1 MAINPKLEKVHKI
14 IADPKAPGLREKV
27 GVYLREKYKNDDI
40 ESLQTIHRDKEGIY
54 LSAIEPDDGWDEE
67 SLASAKEEVYTDVL
81 KTLKSGKLG
90 KSDNLKEP
98 PMPNAKP
105 PSDREDELEQVEE
118 DIIDPFAGDDDE
130 DEEPITPPEP
140 DEPELDLEEKP
151 EPEEEKPR
159 ESPQVR
165 HSNDKA
171 ALLEQLFS
179 DTGISEERVIE
190 LIEEYATKLI
200 DKRFAKLKEA
210 L

>member
-67 SLASAKEEVYTDVL
+67 SLALAKEGVYDDVL

-90 KSDNLKEP
+90 KSDNLKP

-105 PSDREDELEQVEE
+105 PSGREDELEQVEE

-140 DEPELDLEEKP
+140 DEP
-151 EPEEEKPR
+151 
-159 ESPQVR
+159 
-165 HSNDKA
+165 
-171 ALLEQLFS
+171 
-179 DTGISEERVIE
+179 
-190 LIEEYATKLI
+190 
-200 DKRFAKLKEA
+200 
-210 L
+210 